1 MNNEY
6 EYEYEILDLE
16 DDYIKEITGKNTINI
31 DINEYKNIIKN
42 LINKTSKLENDNKK
56 KDMDFL
62 ELNSK
67 YFNVLDD
74 FNNLNRNYCQL
85 DNDLHDMET
94 VNIKLLDIIK
104 NKD

>member
-1 MNNEY
+1 
-6 EYEYEILDLE
+6 
-16 DDYIKEITGKNTINI
+16 
-31 DINEYKNIIKN
+31 
-42 LINKTSKLENDNKK
+42 
-56 KDMDFL
+56 MDFL

-94 VNIKLLDIIK
+94 VNIKLLHIIK